1 MIDAPAI
8 ACSGEDTIL
17 LERNSIDIKFQ
28 DVSYRI
34 PQGRNAPKI
43 ILKNVSGIFKSGQ
56 LTAIL
61 GPSGAGKS
69 TLLNVLAGY
78 KCHGISGTIYI
89 NGKIRN
95 MKEFRRISRYI
106 MQEDLLQ
113 KWLTAEELMMLAA
126 DLKLSNKISQ
136 QKKKETVLEIL
147 DLLRLTKAK
156 DTMTDKLSGGE
167 RKRLSIAI
175 ELVNNPPII
184 FLDEPTTGLDDL
196 ASAQCITLLKSLA
209 TGGRT
214 IICSIHTPS
223 ARLFAQFDQSYV
235 LADGMCVYQGY
246 GPNVVDYLSN
256 IGLICPTHYNPADFM
271 IEVCCSE
278 YGNFTDKLAAMA
290 NNQFVTT
297 CESLQER
304 SAKYDLSEFSCNTSH
319 EVSIPFQFKTII
331 FRMWKQMLRD
341 KNHILLKLFLHILL
355 GVFVGYIFYDI
366 ANDGSQTIYNFGF
379 FYCCLVFFLYI
390 PLMPILLYSAM
401 ANNQFVTTCE
411 SLQERSAKYDL
422 SEFSCNTSHEVSI
435 PFQFKTIIFRMWK
448 QMLRDKNHILLKL
461 FLHILLGVFVGYIF
475 YDIAN
480 DGSQTIYN
488 FGFFYCCLVF
498 FLYIPLMPILLY
510 FPTEVQLIKR
520 EYFNR
525 WYSLRAY
532 FAAMTVSTIPVTII
546 MSVLFLTPT
555 YVISGQPLEAHR
567 FLYFCMIFILT
578 AFVSESFGLIVSSFL
593 NVVNS
598 MFLAPSCSVPFMLL
612 AVYGMGFGH
621 VGIPITMKIMM
632 HLSYLRYSLE
642 AVVNAVMR
650 DRGILPCAQDEKLC
664 FAFADPNVFLEIM
677 GFEERNI
684 WVDFG
689 ALLFIY
695 VLFRVVCYNLLR
707 QRLSPNKTFRAL
719 QLIVRLVKSHISV
732 SR

>member
-390 PLMPILLYSAM
+390 PLMPILLY
-401 ANNQFVTTCE
+401 
-411 SLQERSAKYDL
+411 
-422 SEFSCNTSHEVSI
+422 
-435 PFQFKTIIFRMWK
+435 
-448 QMLRDKNHILLKL
+448 
-461 FLHILLGVFVGYIF
+461 
-475 YDIAN
+475 
-480 DGSQTIYN
+480 
-488 FGFFYCCLVF
+488 
-498 FLYIPLMPILLY
+498 